1 MFAGG
6 GGVVIIVIGV
16 LLAARIGYDVLRSRG
31 RRTQADDQP
40 QNPNKGGGES

>member
-6 GGVVIIVIGV
+6 GVVVIIVIVV
-16 LLAARIGYDVLRSRG
+16 LLAARIGYGVIRYRG
-31 RRTQADDQP
+31 RLTQADDQP